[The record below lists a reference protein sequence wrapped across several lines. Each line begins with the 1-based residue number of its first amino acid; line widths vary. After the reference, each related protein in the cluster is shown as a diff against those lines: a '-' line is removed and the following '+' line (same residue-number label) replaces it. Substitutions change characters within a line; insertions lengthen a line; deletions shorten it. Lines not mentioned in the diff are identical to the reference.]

1 MNENETNVVEQPA
14 SIPFYVHE
22 GEINRLERINK
33 RFFILLLIVFFALV
47 GTNAYWIWYES
58 QFEDVVVTQDVST
71 GEGAA
76 VVSGTG
82 DISYGEDKTNSE
94 NPPQEDGREQRIP

>member
-58 QFEDVVVTQDVST
+58 QFEDVVVTQENAD
-71 GEGAA
+71 GYNNYIGND
-76 VVSGTG
+76 G
-82 DISYGEDKTNSE
+82 DIINGTTDSSDTPS
-94 NPPQEDGREQRIP
+94 

>member
-58 QFEDVVVTQDVST
+58 QFEDVVVTQENAD
-71 GEGAA
+71 GYNNYIGND
-76 VVSGTG
+76 G
-82 DISYGEDKTNSE
+82 DIHNGQTDNQ
-94 NPPQEDGREQRIP
+94 NPSQEDGRE

>member
-58 QFEDVVVTQDVST
+58 QFEDVVVTQENAD
-71 GEGAA
+71 GYNNYIGND
-76 VVSGTG
+76 G
-82 DISYGEDKTNSE
+82 DIINGTTDSSD
-94 NPPQEDGREQRIP
+94 PPS

>member
-58 QFEDVVVTQDVST
+58 QFEDVVVTQENAD
-71 GEGAA
+71 GYNNYIGND
-76 VVSGTG
+76 G
-82 DISYGEDKTNSE
+82 DIHNGQTDNQ
-94 NPPQEDGREQRIP
+94 NPPS